1 MKYVSSEKI
10 NCLWNLLNK
19 SPCQHLKYYIWIQN
33 PATADSW
40 QLQLALPTNLWNVKQ
55 MFGSCGVFS
64 KISGFSSR
72 TCFYRIAWWALSDAT
87 NCSIVVVGSDLQ
99 CSPPSPA
106 RARAS
111 VVQTGCVP
119 IPNTWQ
125 LTIGAF
131 LFCGISVSVPWQR
144 WWSMLALLLLG
155 LRESTQ
161 WPLVIDQGITCDNTH
176 TRHTPAHANTTWKPP
191 AMLLQTC
198 TGTHWALEQPPHQW
212 AHKYKWKP
220 VADRQHCLCWPSVIR
235 VPVLQDR
242 S

>member
-1 MKYVSSEKI
+1 MKYVFSEKI
-10 NCLWNLLNK
+10 NALWNLLNK

-40 QLQLALPTNLWNVKQ
+40 QLTATASAAHEPMKCKTNVWKLWSLFQDQWGFLPERL
-55 MFGSCGVFS
+55 
-64 KISGFSSR
+64 
-72 TCFYRIAWWALSDAT
+72 CFYRIAWWALSDAT
-87 NCSIVVVGSDLQ
+87 NCSIVVVGSDFQ
-99 CSPPSPA
+99 CSSPSPA
-106 RARAS
+106 IARAS

-161 WPLVIDQGITCDNTH
+161 WPLVIDQGITCDDTH
-176 TRHTPAHANTTWKPP
+176 TAH
-191 AMLLQTC
+191 TC
-198 TGTHWALEQPPHQW
+198 TRKHHLKASRYAASNLYWHPLSTWA
-212 AHKYKWKP
+212 ATTP
-220 VADRQHCLCWPSVIR
+220 VSTQV
-235 VPVLQDR
+235 
-242 S
+242 